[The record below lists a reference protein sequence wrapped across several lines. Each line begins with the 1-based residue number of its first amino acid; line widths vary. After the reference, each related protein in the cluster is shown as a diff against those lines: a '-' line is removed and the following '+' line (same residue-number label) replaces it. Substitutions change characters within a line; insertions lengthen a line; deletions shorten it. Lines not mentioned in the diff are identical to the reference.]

1 MADGALGGGGLDGV
15 GVSGRTLLVAMP
27 IATLHYPVIGLS
39 LLKGALARAGLA
51 ADIRHFYLDF
61 AEYIGL
67 DAYAAVEDHRYFLAM
82 VGDWVFAGAAHDGM
96 LGPDGAPLPPADP
109 FDFMNALVAGEYADL
124 FDRDA
129 LMGILA
135 ARAKAAGFI
144 DHCFGLVDWSRY
156 TAVGFSTSFQQ
167 TMASLALA
175 RRIKAAHPHILI
187 VFGGANC
194 SDEMG
199 VELHRRYPFIDVVV
213 SGEAEEVLPDLLRRH
228 GLAQDLAGLPGTT
241 IRGPDG
247 ATVPPT
253 APAAL
258 ITDMDSLPRLDYAD
272 FFADRARVPMAA
284 QRYPAF
290 PLFESA
296 RGCWWGQKHH
306 CTFCGLNG
314 LGMVYR
320 SKSQDRAYAELTD
333 LADRF
338 GREIMVVDNIL
349 DSRYFGDFLP
359 RLAALPQ
366 PLLLHYEVKANLRAG
381 QLALLG
387 QAGVRKIQPGVESL
401 SSPVLAL
408 MRKGT
413 TMLRNVQTLRLAA
426 EAGVLVDWSHLYGFP
441 GETAAHY
448 RDAAALVPKVTHL
461 HPPGGLNR
469 VRADRFSPY
478 FNTPA
483 AFGVTIRPVEG
494 YRHIYPALD
503 ADGDGALARLAYHFD
518 MIPAQPDPDLDAAH
532 AALAQALEA
541 WRLGEATLTITPVA
555 DGTAVVEDGRF
566 GTLQRLRLDAC
577 AAAILDA
584 CMEIQGQG
592 PLLKALA
599 PRFGE
604 TAVVAALA
612 WLEAH
617 DLLLREGAELLALPL
632 RQPGF
637 SRAPRH
643 EEIRTSWGRSYFHH
657 AQQAGAET
665 ALETAE

>member
-1 MADGALGGGGLDGV
+1 MADGSAVNEPGA
-15 GVSGRTLLVAMP
+15 GRTLLVAMP
-27 IATLHYPVIGLS
+27 VAALHYPVIGLS
-39 LLKGALARAGLA
+39 LLKGALARRGMA

-61 AEYIGL
+61 ADYIGF
-67 DAYAAVEDHRYFLAM
+67 DAYAAVEDSRYFLAM
-82 VGDWVFAGAAHDGM
+82 VGDWVFTGAAHGTP
-96 LGPDGAPLPPADP
+96 GGGTPEGEP
-109 FDFMNALVAGEYADL
+109 FTFLNGLIAGEYGRY
-124 FDRDA
+124 FGPQR

-135 ARAKAAGFI
+135 ARNKAAGFI
-144 DHCFGLVDWSRY
+144 EHCFGQVDWLRY
-156 TAVGFSTSFQQ
+156 AVVGFSTSFQQ

-213 SGEAEEVLPDLLRRH
+213 GGEAEEVLPDLVRRH
-228 GLAQDLAGLPGTT
+228 GMGLDLTGLPGTT
-241 IRGPDG
+241 IRAADG
-247 ATVPPT
+247 TTLPATVP
-253 APAAL
+253 AGM
-258 ITDMDSLPRLDYAD
+258 ITDMDSLPPLDYAD
-272 FFADRARVPMAA
+272 FYADRARLPAVAE
-284 QRYPAF
+284 RFPAF

-314 LGMVYR
+314 LGMAYR

-333 LADRF
+333 VADRY

-359 RLAALPQ
+359 RLAALDR

-401 SSPVLAL
+401 STPVLAL

-413 TMLRNVQTLRLAA
+413 TLLRNVQTLRLAA

-448 RDAAALVPKVTHL
+448 HAAAAVVPKITHL
-461 HPPGGLNR
+461 HPPGGFHR

-483 AFGVTIRPVEG
+483 AFGVTIRPVPGYSHIFPHDEG
-494 YRHIYPALD
+494 GI
-503 ADGDGALARLAYHFD
+503 ARLAYHFD
-518 MIPAQPDPDLDAAH
+518 MTPERPDADLAAGH
-532 AALAQALEA
+532 AALAAQLDL
-541 WRLGEATLTITPVA
+541 WRRGDAKLTLTPAA
-555 DGTAVVEDGRF
+555 DGTAVVEDGR
-566 GTLQRLRLDAC
+566 GAASRRHALTAVATAVLDAC
-577 AAAILDA
+577 A
-584 CMEIQGQG
+584 EIQGAG

-599 PRFGE
+599 PRFGDAAV
-604 TAVVAALA
+604 TAAVVELEALA
-612 WLEAH
+612 
-617 DLLLREGAELLALPL
+617 LLLREGDELLALPL

-637 SRAPRH
+637 DRAPRH

-657 AQQAGAET
+657 AQAARMPEPV
-665 ALETAE
+665 A

>member
-1 MADGALGGGGLDGV
+1 MADGSVINGTGP
-15 GVSGRTLLVAMP
+15 GRTLLVAMP
-27 IATLHYPVIGLS
+27 VAALHYPVIGLS
-39 LLKGALARAGLA
+39 LLKGALARRGMA

-61 AEYIGL
+61 AQYIGF
-67 DAYAAVEDHRYFLAM
+67 DAYAAVEDSRYFLAM
-82 VGDWVFAGAAHDGM
+82 VGDWVFAGAAHGT
-96 LGPDGAPLPPADP
+96 PEQEP
-109 FDFMNALVAGEYADL
+109 FTFLNGLMAGEYGRYFGAQ
-124 FDRDA
+124 R

-135 ARAKAAGFI
+135 ARGKAAGFI
-144 DHCFGLVDWSRY
+144 EHCFGLVDWKRY
-156 TAVGFSTSFQQ
+156 AVVGFSTSFQQ

-199 VELHRRYPFIDVVV
+199 VELHRQYPFIDVVV
-213 SGEAEEVLPDLLRRH
+213 GGEAEEVLPDLIRRH
-228 GLAQDLAGLPGTT
+228 GARQELTGLPGT
-241 IRGPDG
+241 IVRAPDG
-247 ATVPPT
+247 ATVPAT
-253 APAAL
+253 VPAGM
-258 ITDMDSLPRLDYAD
+258 ITDMDGLPPLDYAD
-272 FFADRARVPMAA
+272 FYADRARLPEVAA
-284 QRYPAF
+284 RYPAF

-314 LGMVYR
+314 LGMAYR

-333 LADRF
+333 VAERF

-349 DSRYFGDFLP
+349 DSRYFADFLP
-359 RLAALPQ
+359 RLAALDR

-441 GETAAHY
+441 GETADHY
-448 RDAAALVPKVTHL
+448 RAAAAVVPKVTHL
-461 HPPGGLNR
+461 HPPGGFNR

-483 AFGVTIRPVEG
+483 AFGVTIRPVPG
-494 YRHIYPALD
+494 YSQIYPHA
-503 ADGDGALARLAYHFD
+503 ADSVARLAYHFD
-518 MIPAQPDPDLDAAH
+518 MIPDRPDAALEAAH
-532 AALAQALEA
+532 AALAAQLDI
-541 WRLGEATLTITPVA
+541 WRAADATLTLTSAA
-555 DGTAVVEDGRF
+555 DGTALVEDGRAVD
-566 GTLQRLRLDAC
+566 GAPRRHALDAC
-577 AAAILDA
+577 AAAVLDA
-584 CMEIQGQG
+584 CMEIQGAG
-592 PLLKALA
+592 PLVKALA
-599 PRFGE
+599 PRFGAD
-604 TAVVAALA
+604 AVMAAVTG
-612 WLEAH
+612 LEAL
-617 DLLLREGAELLALPL
+617 DLLLREGEELLALPL

-637 SRAPRH
+637 ARAPRH
-643 EEIRTSWGRSYFHH
+643 DEIRTSWGRSYFHH
-657 AQQAGAET
+657 AQKAEGARVPEP
-665 ALETAE
+665 AL